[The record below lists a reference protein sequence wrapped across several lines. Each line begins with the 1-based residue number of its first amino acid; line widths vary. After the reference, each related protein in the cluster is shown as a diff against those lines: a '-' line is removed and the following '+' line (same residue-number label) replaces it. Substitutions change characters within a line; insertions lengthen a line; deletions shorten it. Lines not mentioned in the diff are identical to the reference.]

1 MLTVL
6 NDPVPIIAAQIH
18 KIAIKPPAS
27 PSIPSKR
34 LILLFIK
41 INHRINKLRKRKFDN
56 SNEKK

>member
-27 PSIPSKR
+27 PSTPSKR
-34 LILLFIK
+34 LILLLIK

-56 SNEKK
+56 